1 MDPFT
6 LIGGIAIVVFGI
18 TTHEAAHA
26 FVADRLGD
34 PTARLMGRLTLNP
47 LPHIDLYMTII
58 IPLVMFFSTG
68 FVFGGAKPVP
78 VQLHRMRN
86 PMRSMALVALAGPA
100 SNFLQALLWAGLLS
114 LLTNMGFWSA
124 DSKGVTVL
132 QIGAFA
138 NVLLMVF
145 NLMPIPPLDGSR
157 VVMYFLK
164 GEARRSYM
172 GLERFGILIVL
183 GMLFF
188 VPGTRIVLW
197 SGIDAVGRLITA
209 LVGLPDTVPWFP
221 PLS

>member
-6 LIGGIAIVVFGI
+6 LIGGITIVVFGI

-26 FVADRLGD
+26 YVADRLGD

-47 LPHIDLYMTII
+47 LPHIDLYQTII
-58 IPLVMFFSTG
+58 IPLVMFFTVG
-68 FVFGGAKPVP
+68 WIFGGAKPVP

-86 PMRSMALVALAGPA
+86 PMRSMAFVALAGPA
-100 SNFLQALLWAGLLS
+100 SNLLQALIWAGLLS
-114 LLTNMGFWSA
+114 LFTHLGSWEP
-124 DSKGVTVL
+124 DSRGVLVL
-132 QIGAFA
+132 QIGIFA

-172 GLERFGILIVL
+172 GMERYGIMIILGLLI
-183 GMLFF
+183 F
-188 VPGTRIVLW
+188 VPGARVVLW
-197 SGIDAVGRLITA
+197 SGIVAVGNFVATITM
-209 LVGLPDTVPWFP
+209 LPDTVAWFP
-221 PLS
+221 PLR